1 MLIYYPTYYLVP
13 IVLIISFDEHE
24 YKFRCNMK
32 RNVLYNRYRN
42 MNKDNF
48 EEIGVRQQR
57 FTLEELSKYNGIN
70 GNAAYV
76 SVNGIVYD
84 VSSVQAWAGGVHFGV
99 SAGSNVT
106 ENFITC
112 HGASKMLEYLPKVGV
127 VTG

>member
-1 MLIYYPTYYLVP
+1 
-13 IVLIISFDEHE
+13 
-24 YKFRCNMK
+24 MK
-32 RNVLYNRYRN
+32 LNALYNRYRN

-48 EEIGVRQQR
+48 EEIGVRQQK

-84 VSSVQAWAGGVHFGV
+84 VSSVQSWDGGVHFGV
-99 SAGSNVT
+99 SAVSNAT

-112 HGASKMLEYLPKVGV
+112 HVASKILEYLPKVGV